1 MKHPSTDNLLE
12 DVQKCMTDPI
22 YNVVKNFSLENS
34 RKYYKKRASKW
45 ENEEYE
51 DNPAVKREVETF
63 PYADLEEM
71 TKVSKEASTFMKN
84 LESKDFF
91 RDPTWDVR
99 YDNIVITWLRLK
111 TFDEWLHDWLYEA
124 LCMAYKMPEDGV
136 RMILNKELW
145 KWIYTNTAIHLYID
159 WKIDKE
165 TLQRMGQYEWYRK
178 IVDRDIEEDIKQVRK
193 TLEDTEEEND
203 KKDVVVLTFKM

>member
-1 MKHPSTDNLLE
+1 MKQPSTDNLLE

-34 RKYYKKRASKW
+34 RKYYKKRANKW

-111 TFDEWLHDWLYEA
+111 TFDEWLHD
-124 LCMAYKMPEDGV
+124 
-136 RMILNKELW
+136 
-145 KWIYTNTAIHLYID
+145 
-159 WKIDKE
+159 
-165 TLQRMGQYEWYRK
+165 
-178 IVDRDIEEDIKQVRK
+178 
-193 TLEDTEEEND
+193 
-203 KKDVVVLTFKM
+203 